1 MTYVPCNQWKL
12 AVSEDLKRVYDG
24 YVKSVTVCTDNGRTN
39 RPIVR
44 LYPLE
49 VFAGEYSLNGSTGQ
63 STRLVST
70 GKNSLSQ
77 QQPTKRT
84 VIRAR
89 D

>member
-1 MTYVPCNQWKL
+1 MNIHDDIRTRNQWKL
-12 AVSEDLKRVYDG
+12 AVSEDLKRVYMD
-24 YVKSVTVCTDNGRTN
+24 VKSDTVGEPT
-39 RPIVR
+39 R

-49 VFAGEYSLNGSTGQ
+49 VSADEYSLNGSTGK